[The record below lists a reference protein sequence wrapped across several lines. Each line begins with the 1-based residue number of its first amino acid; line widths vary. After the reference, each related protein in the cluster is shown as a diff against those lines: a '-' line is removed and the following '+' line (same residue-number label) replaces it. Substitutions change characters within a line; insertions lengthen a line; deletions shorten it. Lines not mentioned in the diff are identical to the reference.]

1 MQKPLCFK
9 FTHPIESWKP
19 IFEVE
24 LSHYSGMTLCECC
37 CQFSWSTSWPLLYIV
52 FTAWIHFD
60 GFGTTHRIHFWYG
73 SNVVNFLHFILHAAQ
88 CSLLWDMGSRLFRAL
103 RGEHTLPDAEFELFI
118 KPLQTLAGHVAY
130 DFSDYRRWC
139 SPQLFLF
146 QVELDHQLEQWW
158 RKGETFSTLL
168 LEFQSR
174 IVRCCCH
181 FQFLGHTLTT
191 CTIDFGMVRCG
202 NCHPRK
208 STLRIV
214 SSIFTFHQDLQY
226 FSTRSI

>member
-9 FTHPIESWKP
+9 FTRPIESWKP
-19 IFEVE
+19 D
-24 LSHYSGMTLCECC
+24 LRSRT
-37 CQFSWSTSWPLLYIV
+37 FSLFRDDFVWMLLPV
-52 FTAWIHFD
+52 FMVNFVTFVVPRFHAWIHFD

-73 SNVVNFLHFILHAAQ
+73 NVVNFLHFILHAAQ

-130 DFSDYRRWC
+130 DFSDYQRWC

-168 LEFQSR
+168 PEFQSR

-202 NCHPRK
+202 NFHPRK